1 MYSPADHDYLQ
12 GMDASL
18 SLLWKIRRL
27 THGTLVPPILK
38 PRGQTGGMEGMVA
51 AAQHQDTAMAER
63 LVAVALA
70 SLDGWGWLSAGT
82 AVEGY
87 QSRIGTG

>member
-1 MYSPADHDYLQ
+1 
-12 GMDASL
+12 MDASL
-18 SLLWKIRRL
+18 SLLRKIRRL

-51 AAQHQDTAMAER
+51 AAQHQDAVMAER
-63 LVAVALA
+63 LVARGLVAVALA

-87 QSRIGTG
+87 QGRFGTG